1 MKPSRRSISEPANL
15 PVRCASA
22 SSNMVCKITTPKLP
36 VKAKQGRE
44 LKMGTG
50 FAGLAVL
57 SLAPAMRLAGDS
69 FT

>member
-1 MKPSRRSISEPANL
+1 
-15 PVRCASA
+15 
-22 SSNMVCKITTPKLP
+22 MVCKIKTPKLP
-36 VKAKQGRE
+36 VKATQGRE

-50 FAGLAVL
+50 FAGLAAL